1 MKVHQAT
8 VDLYLEDVIL
18 HSIDQTAE
26 AQAREEIHKFAEELN
41 NITYAMEEIAPLCF
55 ISTIVLKV
63 MVKKFS
69 ATVDLYLED
78 VILHSIDQ
86 TAEAQAREEIHKF
99 AEELNNITYAME
111 EMRNN
116 EQSEEIVAQ
125 LVYSFLIPEVQ
136 KVTARERVKLSQR
149 RHLHAAHFLIHDTD
163 SSSTSPRPLSPA
175 SRASTSLLSQ
185 IVEQVEEASHN
196 SNLENEHTD

>member
-18 HSIDQTAE
+18 HSIDKTAE
-26 AQAREEIHKFAEELN
+26 AQAREEIH
-41 NITYAMEEIAPLCF
+41 
-55 ISTIVLKV
+55 
-63 MVKKFS
+63 
-69 ATVDLYLED
+69 
-78 VILHSIDQ
+78 Q
-86 TAEAQAREEIHKF
+86 F

-136 KVTARERVKLSQR
+136 KVTARERVKQSQR
-149 RHLHAAHFLIHDTD
+149 RHLHAAHALIHDTD
-163 SSSTSPRPLSPA
+163 SSSTSHRHLSPT

-196 SNLENEHTD
+196 SDRHQENEHTD